1 MWLLAKVVIIDCDDR
16 YDGCNDYYR
25 AKIGNKYLTGK
36 SFGAAYMDTKYFFF
50 PSWKP
55 NVWNS
60 FCSIYTSQTKIF
72 KIFVNNQLSFQ
83 IDNLV
88 LEVKYAKANVI
99 LLNAY
104 SYASNEYIYPFDG
117 S

>member
-1 MWLLAKVVIIDCDDR
+1 
-16 YDGCNDYYR
+16 
-25 AKIGNKYLTGK
+25 
-36 SFGAAYMDTKYFFF
+36 MDTKYFFF

-83 IDNLV
+83 IDDLV

-117 S
+117 SVTDINIWSTVFSEKEIENWSILDICTVK